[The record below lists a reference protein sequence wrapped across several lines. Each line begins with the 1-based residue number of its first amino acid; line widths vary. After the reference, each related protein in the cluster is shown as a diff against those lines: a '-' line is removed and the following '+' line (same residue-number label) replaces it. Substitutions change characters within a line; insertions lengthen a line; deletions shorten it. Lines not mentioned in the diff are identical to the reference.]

1 MEHEDKQLNL
11 NRIMK
16 GHDTFTMDVIKELYQ
31 LFLQKD
37 NADYNEQKSIRRKI
51 REKGFYISDFPDF
64 AKNMNSTDFRLLCN
78 SGRITITDKDKNMKS
93 DDVAEFLCNN
103 DDNQSNKIRLD
114 NNENLNSKNAEPQ
127 DNEDF
132 KEGLKPWVDEHSEIL
147 ILGSL
152 PSDVSIRKR
161 AYYQNKSKNSF
172 WKLMHGLFGEGPD
185 SKEFLMKHHI
195 ALWDCLAAANR
206 EGSLDSNILGGE
218 RPNNIQQLLESHPS
232 IRRIVINGKSKA
244 KGYFDRYFSD
254 LYSHIDVKIVSSSSN
269 ANSIEFEAKLEDWK
283 KIMK

>member
-1 MEHEDKQLNL
+1 
-11 NRIMK
+11 MK
-16 GHDTFTMDVIKELYQ
+16 GRDTFTMDVIKELYQ

-37 NADYNEQKSIRRKI
+37 HADYNEQKSIRRKI

-64 AKNMNSTDFRLLCN
+64 AKNMNSTEFRLLCN
-78 SGRITITDKDKNMKS
+78 SGRITITDKDKYMKS

-103 DDNQSNKIRLD
+103 NDNQSNEIRLGND
-114 NNENLNSKNAEPQ
+114 ENLCSKNAEPQ

-132 KEGLKPWVDEHSEIL
+132 KEGLEPWVDEHSEIL

-283 KIMK
+283 KIMKQ

>member
-1 MEHEDKQLNL
+1 
-11 NRIMK
+11 MK
-16 GHDTFTMDVIKELYQ
+16 GRDTFTMAVIKELKQ

-51 REKGFYISDFPDF
+51 RKKGFYISDF
-64 AKNMNSTDFRLLCN
+64 AKDMNSTDFIRLCIN
-78 SGRITITDKDKNMKS
+78 GTIKITYKDKYMKS

-103 DDNQSNKIRLD
+103 DDNQSNEIRLG
-114 NNENLNSKNAEPQ
+114 NNEIQNSKNAEPQ
-127 DNEDF
+127 DNENF
-132 KEGLKPWVDEHSEIL
+132 KEGLGPWVDEHSEIL

-152 PSDVSIRKR
+152 PSDVSIREQ

-232 IRRIVINGKSKA
+232 IRRIVINGKSTA
-244 KGYFDRYFSD
+244 RDYFDRYFAD
-254 LYSHIDVKIVSSSSN
+254 LHNSSIKIIIVTSSSN
-269 ANSIEFEAKLEDWK
+269 ANSIEFETKLEDWK
-283 KIMK
+283 KILK

>member
-1 MEHEDKQLNL
+1 
-11 NRIMK
+11 MK
-16 GHDTFTMDVIKELYQ
+16 GRDTFTMAVIKELKQ

-51 REKGFYISDFPDF
+51 REKDFYISDFSKYITDF
-64 AKNMNSTDFRLLCN
+64 TKKGMNSTDFISLCEN
-78 SGRITITDKDKNMKS
+78 DTIKITYKDKYMKS

-103 DDNQSNKIRLD
+103 DDNQSNEIRLG
-114 NNENLNSKNAEPQ
+114 NNENRCSKNAEPQ
-127 DNEDF
+127 DNENF

-147 ILGSL
+147 ILGSF
-152 PSDVSIRKR
+152 PSDVSLRER

-185 SKEFLMKHHI
+185 SKEFLTKHHI
-195 ALWDCLAAANR
+195 ALWDCLSAANR

-244 KGYFDRYFSD
+244 RDYFDKYFSD
-254 LYSHIDVKIVSSSSN
+254 LYDDVEIITVESSSN
-269 ANSIEFEAKLEDWK
+269 TNSIGFETKLEDWK
-283 KIMK
+283 KILK

>member
-1 MEHEDKQLNL
+1 
-11 NRIMK
+11 MK
-16 GHDTFTMDVIKELYQ
+16 GRDTFTMAVIKELKQ

-51 REKGFYISDFPDF
+51 RKKGFYISDF
-64 AKNMNSTDFRLLCN
+64 AKDMNSTGFKNLCI
-78 SGRITITDKDKNMKS
+78 SGSIKIKDRDKYVNS

-103 DDNQSNKIRLD
+103 DDNQSNEIRLG
-114 NNENLNSKNAEPQ
+114 NNENLCSKNAKPQ
-127 DNEDF
+127 DTENF
-132 KEGLKPWVDEHSEIL
+132 KEGLGPWVDEHSEIL

-152 PSDVSIRKR
+152 PSDVSIREQ

-185 SKEFLMKHHI
+185 CKEFLMKHHI

-206 EGSLDSNILGGE
+206 EGSVDSNISGGE

-232 IRRIVINGKSKA
+232 IRRIVINGKSTA
-244 KGYFDRYFSD
+244 RDYFGRYFSD
-254 LYSHIDVKIVSSSSN
+254 LYNDIEIITVGSSSN
-269 ANSIEFEAKLEDWK
+269 TNSIEFETKLEDWK
-283 KIMK
+283 KILK

>member
-1 MEHEDKQLNL
+1 
-11 NRIMK
+11 MK
-16 GHDTFTMDVIKELYQ
+16 GRDTFSMAVIKEFKQ

-51 REKGFYISDFPDF
+51 REKGFYISDFSKYITDF
-64 AKNMNSTDFRLLCN
+64 TKKGMNSTDFIRLCKD
-78 SGRITITDKDKNMKS
+78 GTIKITYKDEYMKS

-103 DDNQSNKIRLD
+103 DDNKSNEIRLG
-114 NNENLNSKNAEPQ
+114 NNENLCSKNAEPQ
-127 DNEDF
+127 DNENF

-147 ILGSL
+147 ILGSF
-152 PSDVSIRKR
+152 PSDVSLRER

-195 ALWDCLAAANR
+195 ALWDCLAAVNR
-206 EGSLDSNILGGE
+206 AGSLDSNISGGE

-232 IRRIVINGKSKA
+232 IRRIVINGKSTA
-244 KGYFDRYFSD
+244 RDYFGRYFSD
-254 LYSHIDVKIVSSSSN
+254 LYNDIEIITVGSSSN
-269 ANSIEFEAKLEDWK
+269 TNSIEFETKLEDWK
-283 KIMK
+283 IILK

>member
-1 MEHEDKQLNL
+1 
-11 NRIMK
+11 MK
-16 GHDTFTMDVIKELYQ
+16 GRDTFTMAVIKELKQ

-51 REKGFYISDFPDF
+51 RKKGFYISDF
-64 AKNMNSTDFRLLCN
+64 AKDMNSTGFKNLCI
-78 SGRITITDKDKNMKS
+78 SGSIKIKDRDKYVNS

-103 DDNQSNKIRLD
+103 DDNQSNEIRLG
-114 NNENLNSKNAEPQ
+114 NNENLCSKNAKPQ
-127 DNEDF
+127 DTENF
-132 KEGLKPWVDEHSEIL
+132 KEGLGPWVDEHSEIL

-152 PSDVSIRKR
+152 PSDVSIREQ

-172 WKLMHGLFGEGPD
+172 WKLMHGLLGEGPD
-185 SKEFLMKHHI
+185 SKKFLMNHHI

-206 EGSLDSNILGGE
+206 EGSLDSNIYGGE
-218 RPNNIQQLLESHPS
+218 RPNNIPQLLEAHPS

-244 KGYFDRYFSD
+244 KGYFDRYFFE
-254 LYSHIDVKIVSSSSN
+254 LYNNDIEIIVVESSSN

-283 KIMK
+283 KILK

>member
-1 MEHEDKQLNL
+1 
-11 NRIMK
+11 MK
-16 GHDTFTMDVIKELYQ
+16 GRDTFTMAEIKELYQ

-37 NADYNEQKSIRRKI
+37 KADYNEQKSIRRKI

-78 SGRITITDKDKNMKS
+78 SGRITITDKDKYMKS
-93 DDVAEFLCNN
+93 DDVAELLFNN
-103 DDNQSNKIRLD
+103 DDNQSNEIRLG
-114 NNENLNSKNAEPQ
+114 NNENLSSKNAEPQ
-127 DNEDF
+127 DTENF

-147 ILGSL
+147 GSF
-152 PSDVSIRKR
+152 PSDVSLRER

-195 ALWDCLAAANR
+195 ALWDCLAAVNR
-206 EGSLDSNILGGE
+206 AGSLDSNISGGE
-218 RPNNIQQLLESHPS
+218 RPNNIPQLLESHPS
-232 IRRIVINGKSKA
+232 IRRIVINGKSRA

-254 LYSHIDVKIVSSSSN
+254 LYSHIDVIIVSSSSN
-269 ANSIEFEAKLEDWK
+269 TNSIGFETKLEEWK
-283 KIMK
+283 KILK

>member
-1 MEHEDKQLNL
+1 
-11 NRIMK
+11 MK
-16 GHDTFTMDVIKELYQ
+16 GRDTFTMAVIKELKQ

-51 REKGFYISDFPDF
+51 REKGFYISDFSKYITDF
-64 AKNMNSTDFRLLCN
+64 TKKGMNSTDFIRLCID
-78 SGRITITDKDKNMKS
+78 GTIKITYKDEYMKS

-103 DDNQSNKIRLD
+103 DDNQSNEIRLG
-114 NNENLNSKNAEPQ
+114 NNENLCSKNAEPQ
-127 DNEDF
+127 DNENY
-132 KEGLKPWVDEHSEIL
+132 KEGLEPWVDEHSEIL
-147 ILGSL
+147 ILGSF
-152 PSDVSIRKR
+152 PSDVSLRER

-206 EGSLDSNILGGE
+206 EGSLDSNISGGE
-218 RPNNIQQLLESHPS
+218 RPNNIPQLLESHPS

-254 LYSHIDVKIVSSSSN
+254 LYSHIDVIIVSSSSN
-269 ANSIEFEAKLEDWK
+269 ANSIEFEAKLEEWK
-283 KIMK
+283 KILK

>member
-1 MEHEDKQLNL
+1 
-11 NRIMK
+11 MK
-16 GHDTFTMDVIKELYQ
+16 GRDTFTMAEIKELYQ

-37 NADYNEQKSIRRKI
+37 KADYNEQKSIRRKI
-51 REKGFYISDFPDF
+51 REKGFYISDFSKYMTDF
-64 AKNMNSTDFRLLCN
+64 TKKGMNSTDFIRLCKN
-78 SGRITITDKDKNMKS
+78 GTIKITDKDKSMKS

-103 DDNQSNKIRLD
+103 DDHQSNKIRLG
-114 NNENLNSKNAEPQ
+114 NNENLSSKNAEPQ
-127 DNEDF
+127 DNENF

-147 ILGSL
+147 ILGSF
-152 PSDVSIRKR
+152 PSDVSLRER

-232 IRRIVINGKSKA
+232 IRRIVINGKSTA
-244 KGYFDRYFSD
+244 RDYFGRYFSD
-254 LYSHIDVKIVSSSSN
+254 LYNDIEIITVGSSSN
-269 ANSIEFEAKLEDWK
+269 TNSIEFETKLEDWK
-283 KIMK
+283 KILK

>member
-1 MEHEDKQLNL
+1 
-11 NRIMK
+11 MK
-16 GHDTFTMDVIKELYQ
+16 GRDTFTMDVIKELYQ

-103 DDNQSNKIRLD
+103 DDNQSNKIRLG
-114 NNENLNSKNAEPQ
+114 NNENLSSKNAEPQ
-127 DNEDF
+127 DNKDF
-132 KEGLKPWVDEHSEIL
+132 KEGLEPWVDEHSEIL